1 MAHALA
7 TTIVLLLLCKNN
19 HNTIINAQTITASY
33 DPTFNAP
40 SCLTPAMKCETDNTP
55 GGGIYGVSSFEY
67 NSPNTI
73 DSCND
78 YSNSIEAPQ
87 STNTSTDEYIAVLK
101 VRNTDGLIM
110 TGGTSIR
117 ITSRVMTASNTT
129 TRAIPDT
136 EEIAH
141 IYYTANASATPI
153 NWEYVTTKV
162 RQLGAGYVTVQSN
175 HMLAHV
181 GGLQAVRINYG
192 YGIYTPQECASD
204 GLKNGESYVD
214 VDDLV
219 FYVEPGPPT
228 SSPTLSP
235 TNTEFPTMMPSISN
249 VPTVI
254 SEVPTSLPS
263 STPSTSLEPTIPV
276 TAEPTTTSSPT
287 STQVPSTAP
296 SNEDDD
302 GLTFNNDV
310 LDDDDDDEYADDD
323 DESIFERLLP
333 FLPRNSS
340 WVASKGSNY
349 LCFEAIAI
357 LLICTVFAT

>member
-1 MAHALA
+1 MMANNALT
-7 TTIVLLLLCKNN
+7 TTIILLLLCNN
-19 HNTIINAQTITASY
+19 KHNTIINAQTITATY

-40 SCLTPAMKCETDNTP
+40 SCLSPAMKCETDNTP

-73 DSCND
+73 DSCVD
-78 YSNSIEAPQ
+78 YSNSIETP
-87 STNTSTDEYIAVLK
+87 STNTSTDEYIAVMK
-101 VRNTDGLIM
+101 VRNTDGVIM
-110 TGGTSIR
+110 KGGTSIR

-141 IYYTANASATPI
+141 IYYAANASAAPI

-162 RQLGAGYVTVQSN
+162 RQSGAGYATVQSN
-175 HMLAHV
+175 WMLAHA

-192 YGIYTPQECASD
+192 YGIYTPQICASD
-204 GLKNGESYVD
+204 GLKNGASYVD

-228 SSPTLSP
+228 KSPTLSP
-235 TNTEFPTMMPSISN
+235 TNTEYPTMMPSVSN
-249 VPTVI
+249 VPTVL
-254 SEVPTSLPS
+254 SEVPTSVPS
-263 STPSTSLEPTIPV
+263 IEQSLSLEPTIHV
-276 TAEPTTTSSPT
+276 TAEPTTASPT
-287 STQVPSTAP
+287 SSQMPSAVP
-296 SNEDDD
+296 SNEADD
-302 GLTFNNDV
+302 GLTFDSDAS
-310 LDDDDDDEYADDD
+310 DDDKFADD

-340 WVASKGSNY
+340 WTNKGSLLLSCILSLTLL
-349 LCFEAIAI
+349 LCK
-357 LLICTVFAT
+357 